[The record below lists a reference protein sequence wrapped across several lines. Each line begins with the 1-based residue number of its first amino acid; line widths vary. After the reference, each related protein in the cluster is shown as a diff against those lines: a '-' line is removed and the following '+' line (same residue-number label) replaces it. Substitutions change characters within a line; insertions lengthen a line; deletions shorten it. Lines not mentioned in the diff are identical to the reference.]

1 MHTPR
6 RKFLTYAN
14 VLATLALFVALGGG
28 AYAATLI
35 TGKQIKDG
43 SITSADIKNGSL
55 IALDFKAGQLKTGP
69 AGPAGPAGTAGTPG
83 AAGAPGAAGTAL
95 AFAHINADG
104 TVDAANSK
112 GIAAANVAKPGVGT
126 YCVSGLTTLTPK
138 NTVANVG
145 PNGAA
150 ISAVTGLGA
159 VLTCGVGTQVAIQA
173 FDDLGVLGDNDL
185 WLALN

>member
-14 VLATLALFVALGGG
+14 VLATLALFVALGGS

-55 IALDFKAGQLKTGP
+55 LALDFKAGQVP
-69 AGPAGPAGTAGTPG
+69 AGPAGPAGTAGAAG
-83 AAGAPGAAGTAL
+83 AAGAPGVAGTAL

-112 GIAAANVAKPGVGT
+112 GIVAANVAKPSLGT
-126 YCVSGLTTLTPK
+126 YCISGLTTFTPK

-145 PNGAA
+145 ANGAA

-159 VLTCGVGTQVAIQA
+159 VLTCGVGTQVAVQA
-173 FDDLGVLGDNDL
+173 FDDLGALGDNDI